1 MKLIAPVFLLILTGC
16 SHNVRTDRVAAFD
29 LPFAPTLVEQIQKK
43 AWRSPANIEFTQ
55 DMEGKSPRRV
65 YFSAL
70 YHQYLTL
77 GNHLGETAELTSCP
91 QFHHD
96 KIETDAYLL
105 PKFTLTSNSK
115 IEMESS
121 EYFPELV
128 FNKNFSL
135 SHHHQALSD
144 EIAILC
150 EEGVSDNFFKF
161 DNLIT
166 HYANKSSFHKKTD
179 SMKSVLKIPVFAN
192 YYLIKMLQSPH
203 SHNVIHP
210 EEKRFI
216 SMTQTH
222 WFEKYVTEAQRVRSH
237 ILNTRMVKRSS
248 L

>member
-1 MKLIAPVFLLILTGC
+1 MKFYVLALLVLTVGC
-16 SHNVRTDRVAAFD
+16 SHKKVEHKVAMD
-29 LPFAPTLVEQIQKK
+29 LPFAPELVEEMQK
-43 AWRSPANIEFTQ
+43 AISRSPASLKDQET
-55 DMEGKSPRRV
+55 GKSPRRV

-77 GNHLGETAELTSCP
+77 GNHLGEVSQINSCP

-105 PKFTLTSNSK
+105 PKFSMTSNPK
-115 IEMESS
+115 MEMESR
-121 EYFPELV
+121 EYFPEIV
-128 FNKNFSL
+128 FNKKFSL

-166 HYANKSSFHKKTD
+166 HYANKASFHKRSD

-203 SHNVIHP
+203 SHNFIHP
-210 EEKRFI
+210 EEKIFI

-222 WFEKYVTEAQRVRSH
+222 WFEKYVTEAQRMRSH

>member
-1 MKLIAPVFLLILTGC
+1 MKLIAPVLLLMLTGC
-16 SHNVRTDRVAAFD
+16 SHSVRTASLEVFE
-29 LPFAPTLVEQIQKK
+29 LPFAPSLVEQIQKQTGR
-43 AWRSPANIEFTQ
+43 APASIEFSQ

-77 GNHLGETAELTSCP
+77 GNHLGQTAEVSSCP

-105 PKFTLTSNSK
+105 PKFSMTSNPK
-115 IEMESS
+115 MEMESR
-121 EYFPELV
+121 EYFPEIV
-128 FNKNFSL
+128 FNKKFSL

-166 HYANKSSFHKKTD
+166 HYANKASFHKRSD

-203 SHNVIHP
+203 SHNFIHP

-222 WFEKYVTEAQRVRSH
+222 WFEKYVTEAQRMRSH